1 MRRSFL
7 PFVGILALCAVGCS
21 QDQGTMV
28 TDADAAKLRDKQL
41 ANTEKQ
47 IAEIQ
52 NNPNM
57 PADVKERAIGNIRA
71 GAARASAGA
80 QAGQA
85 QGSKK

>member
-1 MRRSFL
+1 MKRFLL
-7 PFVGILALCAVGCS
+7 PFVGILALCAIGCN
-21 QDQGTMV
+21 QDKGEMV
-28 TDADAAKLRDKQL
+28 SDADAAKLREKQL

-47 IAEIQ
+47 ITDIQ

-71 GAARASAGA
+71 GAARASAGV